1 MKAIEILGPDGEL
14 SRLFAKWE
22 ARPQQLEMA
31 ELVERCIAECK
42 AAMIEAGTGTG
53 KSLAYLVPAIASGHT
68 TIVSTA
74 NKTLQAQLMTKD
86 LPLLKRV
93 FPDLT
98 YAVAKGK
105 GNYLCRDKVMF
116 CDAKGLLNGI
126 GADLVDWAQQTD
138 TGDIEEAP
146 IAPTPNER
154 ELLLAGDDCL
164 GKECPD
170 YDDCF
175 YYQAKRRC
183 EMADVIVTN
192 HALLCQHLA
201 QPQAR
206 MLPQAPVVVVDEAH
220 QLESYAVGAQSVEV
234 STFSFRGLR
243 LDPPTLGAQWL
254 QRLAQG
260 HNEDDALIEP
270 LLPIAEGEQLAA
282 AIRSAK
288 DALGAKMDAKPGRTE
303 AQAQA
308 AQRKRENL
316 AANVELLSRPTLP
329 GMVRHIVRKRD
340 RQGGTYL
347 AAQATQFDVSALL
360 RGLGALAHTV
370 IYTSATL
377 TTGAGD
383 FAHFARRNGAPAD
396 ALTLQVESP
405 FDYQTQCLLYLPITD
420 GMPKPDWQHRD
431 EYDRAAR
438 KQMLKLVQASDG
450 GALILCTSHY
460 AMQEAANFLRA
471 QCGQP
476 VATQN
481 DGSKAGMIRWLKET
495 PRAVLVAT
503 ASFWEGVDVP
513 GEALRLVIIDKI
525 PFAQPTPVERARQAQ
540 LGKRAFNDLS
550 IPDATLALKQG
561 FGRLI
566 RTRDDWGVVAILDP
580 RLWVEAYGR
589 RILAA
594 LPDAQ
599 IVTTVGEVERFYAE
613 REEHI
618 TVPFVA

>member
-1 MKAIEILGPDGEL
+1 MKAIDILGPDGEL
-14 SRLFAKWE
+14 SRLFAVYE
-22 ARPQQLEMA
+22 HRPQQIEMA

-42 AAMIEAGTGTG
+42 SALIEAGTGTG
-53 KSLAYLVPAIASGHT
+53 KSLAYLVPAIASEHT

-74 NKTLQAQLMTKD
+74 NKTLQAQLLNND

-98 YAVAKGK
+98 YAAAKGK
-105 GNYLCRDKVMF
+105 SNYLCLDKLWF
-116 CDAKGLLNGI
+116 CDEKGLLNSI
-126 GADLVDWAQQTD
+126 HADLVDWAQQTE

-146 IAPTPNER
+146 TNPTSNER
-154 ELLLAGDDCL
+154 DLLLAGDDCL
-164 GKECPD
+164 GGDCP
-170 YDDCF
+170 YFNACYF
-175 YYQAKRRC
+175 YQAKRRR
-183 EMADVIVTN
+183 ETADVVVTN

-206 MLPQAPVVVVDEAH
+206 LLPQAPVIVVDEAH
-220 QLESYAVGAQSVEV
+220 QLADYAVGTQSVEV

-260 HNEDDALIEP
+260 HNEDDALIDP
-270 LLPIAEGEQLAA
+270 LLPIAEGESLAT
-282 AIRSAK
+282 AIRNAR
-288 DALGAKMDAKPGRTE
+288 MDAKPGRSV

-308 AQRKRENL
+308 AERRRETL
-316 AANVELLSRPTLP
+316 AANVELLSRPTLA
-329 GMVRHIVRKRD
+329 GMVRHIVRRRD

-347 AAQATQFDVSALL
+347 AAQATQFDVSGLL
-360 RGLGALAHTV
+360 RMLNVLAHTV

-383 FAHFARRNGAPAD
+383 FAHFAWRNGVPAD
-396 ALTLQVESP
+396 AETLQVDSP
-405 FDYQTQCLLYLPITD
+405 FDYQRQCLLYLPI
-420 GMPKPDWQHRD
+420 GAMPKPDWQHRD
-431 EYDRAAR
+431 AFDRVAR

-450 GALILCTSHY
+450 GALILCTSHS
-460 AMQEAANFLRA
+460 AMQEAAKFLRA

-481 DGSKAGMIRWLKET
+481 DGSKAEMIRWLKKT
-495 PRAVLVAT
+495 PRAVLAAT

-513 GEALRLVIIDKI
+513 GDALRLVIIDKI
-525 PFAQPTPVERARQAQ
+525 PFAQPTPVQKAREAQ
-540 LGKRAFNDLS
+540 LGKRAFVDLS
-550 IPDATLALKQG
+550 IPEATLALKQG

-566 RTRDDWGVVAILDP
+566 RTRSDWGVVAILDP

-594 LPDAQ
+594 LPNAQ
-599 IVTTVGEVERFYAE
+599 VVTSMADVEQFYADHGVGE
-613 REEHI
+613 EEHV
-618 TVPFVA
+618 TVPFEM